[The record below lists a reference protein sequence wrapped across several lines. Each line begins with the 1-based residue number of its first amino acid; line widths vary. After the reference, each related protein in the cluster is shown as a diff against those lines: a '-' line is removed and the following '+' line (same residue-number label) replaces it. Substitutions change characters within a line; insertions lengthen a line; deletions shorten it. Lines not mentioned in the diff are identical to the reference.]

1 MTEIHR
7 RIDTGVAH
15 ADSQTHSQAHTR
27 AETHTHAP
35 AHAPAHARAGHPA
48 YAHLHRRTEE
58 LLRRWEAPDDSQEG
72 LRREFLAHLAAHPDA
87 MEKAGPPAHFTAS
100 CLVVSPDRDR
110 VLLTLHRK
118 AGQWFQLGG
127 HFEPADAGPLEAAA
141 REAHEESG
149 LAGLRLHPRLVQL
162 DRHTLVGAFRRCREH
177 LDLRYAAIAAPGS
190 RPAVSAES
198 LDVRWWPIDGLPAGS
213 RQEISRLA
221 AAALRALP

>member
-1 MTEIHR
+1 MTTESDK
-7 RIDTGVAH
+7 RIDTEVDQ
-15 ADSQTHSQAHTR
+15 ADSAAYPQAHPH
-27 AETHTHAP
+27 THTP
-35 AHAPAHARAGHPA
+35 AHTPAHTRAGHPA
-48 YAHLHRRTEE
+48 YALLHQRTVE

-72 LRREFLAHLAAHPDA
+72 LRRRFLAHLAAHPDA
-87 MEKAGPPAHFTAS
+87 MAKAGPPVHFTAS
-100 CLVVSPDRDR
+100 CLVVSPDRER

-118 AGQWFQLGG
+118 AGQWFQFGG
-127 HFEPADAGPLEAAA
+127 HFEPTDAGPLEAPA

-177 LDLRYAAIAAPGS
+177 LDLRYAAIAASGS

-198 LDVRWWPIDGLPAGS
+198 LDVRWWPIEALPVGS

-221 AAALRALP
+221 AATLRALP